1 MLGAALG
8 WLAGSVLRLR
18 RRVVEGALGRGG
30 IAAPPR
36 VAREMYARL
45 GAGIFELLWLA
56 GAGASRREKAVRD
69 HVAIE
74 PDLER
79 AIISALAKGPVV
91 FAASHTGNWEVAAH
105 AAARLVRAHGHGL
118 SVVVKPMALSGFDS
132 FLKRLRSG
140 LGITLV
146 SPNGALRS
154 ARSALG
160 RGDAVAMMIDQ
171 VPDHARHGTTAP
183 FLGQPA
189 LCDRGP
195 AVLAKRA
202 GATFLVVAAKRVGRD
217 HRVVLLGEHDAAATG
232 ANATELTRAATSAL
246 DAFVR
251 AQPAEWMW
259 LHRRWREPRTTRVL
273 AGPAAAAAPRLVA
286 RRLPG

>member
-8 WLAGSVLRLR
+8 WLAGSALRLR
-18 RRVVEGALGRGG
+18 RRVVEGAIARAG
-30 IAAPPR
+30 IAAPDR
-36 VAREMYARL
+36 VARAMYARL
-45 GAGIFELLWLA
+45 GTGIFELLWLA
-56 GAGASRREKAVRD
+56 GAGAARRERTVRD
-69 HVAIE
+69 HVTIE

-79 AIISALAKGPVV
+79 AIIDGLAKGPVV
-91 FAASHTGNWEVAAH
+91 FAASHTGNWEIAAH
-105 AAARLVRAHGHGL
+105 AAARLVRAHGRGL
-118 SVVVKPMALSGFDS
+118 SVVVKPMAVSGFDS
-132 FLKRLRSG
+132 FLKRLRGG
-140 LGITLV
+140 LGITLL
-146 SPNGALRS
+146 SPSGALRT

-171 VPDHARHGTTAP
+171 VPDRAQHGTRAA

-202 GATFLVVAAKRVGRD
+202 GATFLVVAARRVGRS
-217 HRVVLLGEHDAAATG
+217 HRVVMLEEHDAAGVAT
-232 ANATELTRAATSAL
+232 AAELTRAATSAL

-251 AQPAEWMW
+251 AEPTEWMW
-259 LHRRWREPRTTRVL
+259 LHRRWREPRAPRVL
-273 AGPAAAAAPRLVA
+273 RARSEAEAPRLVA

>member
-1 MLGAALG
+1 VLGGALG

-18 RRVVEGALGRGG
+18 RRVVEDALGRGG
-30 IAAPPR
+30 IAAPAR

-56 GAGASRREKAVRD
+56 GAGASRREKTVRD

-118 SVVVKPMALSGFDS
+118 SVVVKPMALSGFDA
-132 FLKRLRSG
+132 FLQRLRAG
-140 LGITLV
+140 LGITLLAP
-146 SPNGALRS
+146 SGAMKS
-154 ARSALG
+154 ARAAIA

-171 VPDHARHGTTAP
+171 VPDRASHGTAER
-183 FLGQPA
+183 FFGRPA
-189 LCDRGP
+189 LCDRAP

-202 GATFLVVAAKRVGRD
+202 GATLIVVAAKRVGRS
-217 HRVVLLGEHDAAATG
+217 HRVVLLDRHDAARCSAS
-232 ANATELTRAATSAL
+232 ALTRSCTNAL
-246 DAFVR
+246 ERFVR
-251 AQPAEWMW
+251 AQPAEWLW
-259 LHRRWREPRTTRVL
+259 LHRRWREPRASSGAPVRRPDELTT
-273 AGPAAAAAPRLVA
+273 LVA
-286 RRLPG
+286 R